1 MCSRPAAVPRPPR
14 RQSEDNV
21 RSHSETTL
29 DFRVVHD
36 AAQLAPCRLERNL
49 ESLMSKTRPQ
59 VPADYGLSYLLWL
72 CVVIVFL
79 ITINGGIVDL
89 FMSGWIMD
97 RPVWLEDQRVL
108 MAIGKI
114 APFLILICEYWVLDF
129 FVDRYRS
136 WRARS
141 STEIS

>member
-1 MCSRPAAVPRPPR
+1 MSNPTSR
-14 RQSEDNV
+14 
-21 RSHSETTL
+21 
-29 DFRVVHD
+29 
-36 AAQLAPCRLERNL
+36 
-49 ESLMSKTRPQ
+49 

-97 RPVWLEDQRVL
+97 RPVWLDDPRVL

-114 APFLILICEYWVLDF
+114 APFLMLICEYWVLDF
-129 FVDRYRS
+129 FVDRFRQ
-136 WRARS
+136 WRAR
-141 STEIS
+141 TGIEIS